1 MGDTVKIE
9 SNKSSYKQGELIT
22 LTATIQ
28 PPRQDV
34 TWEWKFVDTSQTPSV
49 SAVQPEEGDVL
60 KTLATGVGKGTFRAT
75 ARHNDTDLASA
86 EIEVTVTSAGTDPPA
101 NPDQPNQ
108 PANTEPLKFHWLFA
122 VITGVLVLALLGL
135 FVWQAAPF
143 GLSVSLVKDA
153 ETADPRAVLA
163 AKVMGPMLALG
174 ALVLLAGLWMVL
186 VEWRGAFSTAKADG
200 VSERSSIVEILKVVG
215 DLKGAGQVFVG
226 GLVIVLAV
234 AWMVSSTAGAE
245 TDPAPTPSSSET
257 GTAPATE
264 PTAPATEPATPAPE
278 PTSTP

>member
-1 MGDTVKIE
+1 MGDTVKLT
-9 SNKSSYKQGELIT
+9 SDKASYTHGEEVK
-22 LTATIQ
+22 LTATVD
-28 PPRQDV
+28 PPRDGV
-34 TWEWKFVDTSQTPSV
+34 TWTWQRKGSDP
-49 SAVQPEEGDVL
+49 SAVWETLTEQANELTETPES
-60 KTLATGVGKGTFRAT
+60 GTWTYRAT
-75 ARHNDTDLASA
+75 ANHGGNELGSK
-86 EIEVTVTSAGTDPPA
+86 EIEVTMTSAGTDPPA

-108 PANTEPLKFHWLFA
+108 PAKTEPLKFHWLFA

-135 FVWQAAPF
+135 FIRQAAPF
-143 GLSVSLVKDA
+143 GLSVSLVEEA
-153 ETADPRAVLA
+153 ETADPRAILA
-163 AKVMGPMLALG
+163 AKIMGPMLALG

-200 VSERSSIVEILKVVG
+200 VSERGTIAEILKVVG